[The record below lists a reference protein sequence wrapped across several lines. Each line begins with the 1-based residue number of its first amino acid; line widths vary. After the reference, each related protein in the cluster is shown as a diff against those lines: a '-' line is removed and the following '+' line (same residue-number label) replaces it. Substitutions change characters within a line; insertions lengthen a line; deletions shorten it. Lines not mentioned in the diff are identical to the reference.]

1 MNKQPPV
8 KGPGILNFNRCHVSD
23 VSLPKRFHQT
33 ALKKKFQKKGGTFK
47 TESAFTVEQM
57 KTF

>member
-1 MNKQPPV
+1 MNQQPSV

-23 VSLPKRFHQT
+23 VFPQKTSLT
-33 ALKKKFQKKGGTFK
+33 ALKKKVSKKGDTFK